1 MSVSSCRCST
11 RAPSLRFQWPEMSCS
26 DRTLLQF
33 IAVIFVINVHAA
45 MDQDRFNPF
54 EQKDISRDLNGVL
67 FTEIKNLTVGEV
79 CRWNHQC
86 ESSCCV
92 ELVDSPQG
100 RQCANLGTPGKSCST
115 TNVKGGYFVGACPCI
130 DSKGCIRLETSLL
143 GQCQQS
149 KDVTI
154 ISTTVQRTRP
164 NNSIVIRY

>member
-45 MDQDRFNPF
+45 MDQDRF
-54 EQKDISRDLNGVL
+54 
-67 FTEIKNLTVGEV
+67 NLTVGEV

-149 KDVTI
+149 KVDQDVTI